1 MKRFVLERNLSICFD
16 LFSHFQPHRIC
27 ISVPFYHCFG
37 NVAGTLSGM
46 VHGAANIVPC
56 PSFNGAACVE
66 AIEAERCTS
75 IYGTPTMF
83 VDILA
88 AARDGKPDVSHV
100 ETGIMA
106 GGSGLLCHRDTTE
119 TE

>member
-1 MKRFVLERNLSICFD
+1 MD
-16 LFSHFQPHRIC
+16 
-27 ISVPFYHCFG
+27 
-37 NVAGTLSGM
+37 
-46 VHGAANIVPC
+46 
-56 PSFNGAACVE
+56 

-88 AARDGKPDVSHV
+88 AARQKKPDVSHV

-106 GGSGLLCHRDTTE
+106 GRGQGHGRTRQSSHHAIPRCPVSAGAV
-119 TE
+119 

>member
-1 MKRFVLERNLSICFD
+1 MD
-16 LFSHFQPHRIC
+16 
-27 ISVPFYHCFG
+27 
-37 NVAGTLSGM
+37 
-46 VHGAANIVPC
+46 
-56 PSFNGAACVE
+56 

-88 AARDGKPDVSHV
+88 AARQKKPDVSHV

-106 GGSGLLCHRDTTE
+106 GRGQGQGRTRQWLHHATPRCPVSAGAV
-119 TE
+119 

>member
-1 MKRFVLERNLSICFD
+1 M
-16 LFSHFQPHRIC
+16 
-27 ISVPFYHCFG
+27 
-37 NVAGTLSGM
+37 
-46 VHGAANIVPC
+46 
-56 PSFNGAACVE
+56 E

-88 AARDGKPDVSHV
+88 AARQKKPDVSHV

-106 GGSGLLCHRDTTE
+106 GRGQCLKRRLSECSRRFHNHGE
-119 TE
+119 GPY

>member
-1 MKRFVLERNLSICFD
+1 M
-16 LFSHFQPHRIC
+16 QPHRIC
-27 ISVPFYHCFG
+27 LSVPLYHCFG
-37 NVAGTLSGM
+37 CVIGTLCGM
-46 VHGAANIVPC
+46 LHGATNILPC

-83 VDILA
+83 IDILA
-88 AARDGKPDVSHV
+88 AARERRPDVSHV

-106 GGSGLLCHRDTTE
+106 GEKNKVILRMLPFIKTLASQSI
-119 TE
+119 

>member
-1 MKRFVLERNLSICFD
+1 MD
-16 LFSHFQPHRIC
+16 
-27 ISVPFYHCFG
+27 
-37 NVAGTLSGM
+37 
-46 VHGAANIVPC
+46 
-56 PSFNGAACVE
+56 

-88 AARDGKPDVSHV
+88 AARQKKPDVSHV

-106 GGSGLLCHRDTTE
+106 GRGQGQGLRRTRQTVITPCYPQVPRVRRSCVRM
-119 TE
+119 

>member
-1 MKRFVLERNLSICFD
+1 MILILKTIL
-16 LFSHFQPHRIC
+16 QPHRIC

-46 VHGAANIVPC
+46 VHGATNVVPC
-56 PSFNGAACVE
+56 PSFNGAACVD
-66 AIEAERCTS
+66 AISEEKCTS

-88 AARDGKPDVSHV
+88 SARQKKPDVSHV

-106 GGSGLLCHRDTTE
+106 GIGNIF
-119 TE
+119 

>member
-1 MKRFVLERNLSICFD
+1 M
-16 LFSHFQPHRIC
+16 
-27 ISVPFYHCFG
+27 
-37 NVAGTLSGM
+37 
-46 VHGAANIVPC
+46 
-56 PSFNGAACVE
+56 E

-88 AARDGKPDVSHV
+88 AARQRKPDVSHV

-106 GGSGLLCHRDTTE
+106 GRGQGQGGGQWLHHASLVLQKVPSEGS
-119 TE
+119 

>member
-1 MKRFVLERNLSICFD
+1 MD
-16 LFSHFQPHRIC
+16 
-27 ISVPFYHCFG
+27 
-37 NVAGTLSGM
+37 
-46 VHGAANIVPC
+46 
-56 PSFNGAACVE
+56 

-88 AARDGKPDVSHV
+88 AARQKKPDVSHV

-106 GGSGLLCHRDTTE
+106 GRGQGQGRNRQWLWLHHATPRCPVSAGAV
-119 TE
+119 

>member
-1 MKRFVLERNLSICFD
+1 M
-16 LFSHFQPHRIC
+16 
-27 ISVPFYHCFG
+27 
-37 NVAGTLSGM
+37 
-46 VHGAANIVPC
+46 
-56 PSFNGAACVE
+56 E

-88 AARDGKPDVSHV
+88 AARQKKPDVSHV

-106 GGSGLLCHRDTTE
+106 GRGEGQRRNRQSLHHAIARCPVSAGAV
-119 TE
+119 

>member
-1 MKRFVLERNLSICFD
+1 M
-16 LFSHFQPHRIC
+16 
-27 ISVPFYHCFG
+27 
-37 NVAGTLSGM
+37 
-46 VHGAANIVPC
+46 
-56 PSFNGAACVE
+56 E

-88 AARDGKPDVSHV
+88 AARQKKPDVSHV

-106 GGSGLLCHRDTTE
+106 GRGQGRTVVLEKVPSEGS
-119 TE
+119 

>member
-1 MKRFVLERNLSICFD
+1 M
-16 LFSHFQPHRIC
+16 
-27 ISVPFYHCFG
+27 
-37 NVAGTLSGM
+37 
-46 VHGAANIVPC
+46 
-56 PSFNGAACVE
+56 E

-88 AARDGKPDVSHV
+88 AARQKKPDVSHV

-106 GGSGLLCHRDTTE
+106 GRGQEQGQGRNRQWLHHAIARCPVSAGAV
-119 TE
+119 

>member
-1 MKRFVLERNLSICFD
+1 MARLS
-16 LFSHFQPHRIC
+16 FSRLIDPFITLFQPHRIC

-37 NVAGTLSGM
+37 NVAGTLCGL
-46 VHGAANIVPC
+46 VHGATNVVPC

-66 AIEAERCTS
+66 AIEAEKCTS

-88 AARDGKPDVSHV
+88 EARVKKPDVSHV

>member
-1 MKRFVLERNLSICFD
+1 MD
-16 LFSHFQPHRIC
+16 
-27 ISVPFYHCFG
+27 
-37 NVAGTLSGM
+37 
-46 VHGAANIVPC
+46 
-56 PSFNGAACVE
+56 

-88 AARDGKPDVSHV
+88 AARQKKPDVSHV

-106 GGSGLLCHRDTTE
+106 GRGQGQGRTR
-119 TE
+119 